1 MRAFVCTIWLLF
13 AGSVLCAQSRGVA
26 HSPAAAKSPGDEQ
39 SRGIA
44 QSRAVVNARG
54 ANLVTNPGFEDG
66 QRPWQLDNWMK
77 NEVIGERDP
86 KNPHSG
92 NWSMKVELTKVI
104 NGPQVSLAF
113 PHLPL
118 RGSTA
123 VRLHFW
129 ARGVSNGANLT
140 VMIRREVEPR
150 ITWLRTEMN
159 LTDEWQEHT
168 YTIQLP
174 RDVIPFTPSLR
185 FVLNQPGVFWVDDV
199 SVTELPPTDNG
210 PAPLINPIRNA
221 SFEAGRDGWT
231 ATFRK
236 REFGTA
242 SQESGN
248 GIPAPDDAG
257 LSIATDSTDESV
269 SAKPAPA
276 GRRYLRMKIDPG
288 CRAVLTSA
296 YFPARY
302 GHKGHLS
309 FFLRCDGTHPF
320 EAGLGSG
327 INSSSAV
334 QVQSAVTQLRW
345 QQFSLPVTLKPAQ
358 DGLYFV
364 CLRLNSPGV
373 YDIDGVSFVE
383 DDHANVP
390 LYPAAA
396 AIQPESNGPVA
407 NLYKRNDS
415 ATFNLVITGDQP
427 NFTHTYTVS
436 VLNYLER
443 PIAKTTVNVAG
454 DANGYGASKIKAP
467 TALYGAFRIEARRTS
482 SPDLLAEQIY
492 SVLPPLPPPGERPD
506 SYFGGHVD
514 LTPYNLE
521 IARKGGFRW
530 LRMWPP
536 LLTTWI
542 AGEPQPGQWHFPT
555 EAVANAYRQGFHLS
569 GILGT
574 APDFAADID
583 PKSPIGNRWSHSYP
597 PAHIEEWKEYVSRCT
612 QALSPYITTWEVWN
626 EPDGGYLQVRP
637 GQKKVDVYIALLKAA
652 RETLD
657 SIGKPV
663 TLIGPAVASINAP
676 LGREVLQ
683 HGGGRWLDAFSFHFY
698 SLATGGANPDD
709 AFVLPILAKMRSY
722 KNISGQPMPLWHTE
736 GGMYLQGGQSW
747 LSTYRIPVS
756 SPAKKPAAAASMV
769 RAALFFKAMG
779 VKHYFDFQLSA
790 TAAGSEINGDMTS
803 GFIEATGIPGP
814 GIAAHAAM
822 VAITEDAGPVG
833 FESLD
838 RQNAKIKIAHF
849 KKKDET
855 IDVYWSDKTVSLKQL
870 IKGGPPDEI
879 LDLMGNPVSLETAQT
894 GEYPLYVVH
903 RVSGSGSGG
912 GTGSAIGGVSG
923 VVGGVVGGVVPDATR
938 SVAPAQKVKQPVDYV
953 NNFIG
958 VLDGHDASNCVIGP
972 QLPFGSVSPS
982 PQTPN
987 GGNDGYSPDDPIRG
1001 FGQLHVSGTGWGT
1014 NGQVFISP
1022 QIGIATGE
1030 KDHDSPKTDE
1040 SATPYEYAV
1049 TLQRYRIRTQLTPAR
1064 HSVIY
1069 QFSFPRS
1076 DSANILLDI
1085 THNLPMDI
1093 RPVIGGVVS
1102 AGSVTTDEQGHITGY
1117 GVYRG
1122 GFGGGTYTVYFAAE
1136 VSKRPVH
1143 TATWLN
1149 GVVSAR
1155 TSEYLRAKNDRVGA
1169 ILNFSTKAGETIWLK
1184 IAVSYK
1190 SIDQA
1195 KVWLAAEIKD
1205 FDYDA
1210 VRARARSEW
1219 NTLLKKIEV
1228 EGGTEKDKTIFYTAL
1243 YHAHLMPCD
1252 RTDDETDFGRGV
1264 PVWDDHFAVWD
1275 TWRTV
1280 YPLHL
1285 LLTPRMVSGTV
1296 NSFIA
1301 RFSKYGLVRDAFV
1314 NGSDMNNEQ
1323 GGNNIDNIIADAYN
1337 KGIKGVDWQAAYKI
1351 LKYDA
1356 DSQRLGSYAWR
1367 KEDSAGNTYK
1377 KKGWIPAGIMSCS
1390 MTLEYAY
1397 NDFCTALVARGLGK
1411 LDDYRRYFDRSH
1423 QWVNLWNKDAVSD
1436 GFRGFITPRKPGGEF
1451 VDTDLKKYPGS
1462 WKNYFYEGSSWTYSW
1477 FMPHDFPRLVELN
1490 GGSAAFVRKLDY
1502 GFSNNLIDYG
1512 NEPAFLA
1519 VQEFHYA
1526 GRPDRSSYWV
1536 RKLMRDRFT
1545 EKGVPG
1551 NDDSG
1556 AMSAWYIFSAM
1567 GFFPNAGQN
1576 IYYLTGPLFSKVL
1589 LHLGNGHTLRIE
1601 APSASEKN
1609 IYVRGVSIN
1618 GKKITGSIIG
1628 YKDIEKGG
1636 VITFDMSETPF

>member
-1 MRAFVCTIWLLF
+1 VLLF
-13 AGSVLCAQSRGVA
+13 AGSVLCAQS
-26 HSPAAAKSPGDEQ
+26 P
-39 SRGIA
+39 
-44 QSRAVVNARG
+44 AVVNAPG
-54 ANLVTNPGFEDG
+54 TNLVTNPGFEDG
-66 QRPWQLDNWMK
+66 QSPWQLDNWMK
-77 NEVIGERDP
+77 NEVVCERDS
-86 KNPHSG
+86 KNAHSG
-92 NWSMKVELTKVI
+92 GWSMKVELTKVI

-123 VRLHFW
+123 VSVHFW

-140 VMIRREVEPR
+140 VMIRRETEPR

-174 RDVIPFTPSLR
+174 GDVIPFTPSLR

-199 SVTELPPTDNG
+199 SVTELPQTDKG
-210 PAPLINPIRNA
+210 PAPVINPIRNA

-236 REFGTA
+236 REFGVA

-257 LSIATDSTDESV
+257 LSISTDSTNGNSTDATNGNISDR
-269 SAKPAPA
+269 PAPA
-276 GRRYLRMKIDPG
+276 GRRYLRMKIDSS

-302 GHKGHLS
+302 GYKGHLN

-334 QVQSAVTQLRW
+334 QVQSAVTSARW
-345 QQFSLPVTLKPAQ
+345 QHFSLPLTLKPAQ

-364 CLRLNSPGV
+364 CLRLNTPGV

-383 DDHANVP
+383 DDHENVP

-407 NLYKRNDS
+407 NLYKQNDS
-415 ATFNLVITGDQP
+415 ARFDLIVAGEQA
-427 NFTHTYTVS
+427 NFSHTYTVS
-436 VLNYLER
+436 VLNYLEQR
-443 PIAKTTVNVAG
+443 IAETTVTVAG
-454 DANGYGASKIKAP
+454 DASGYGTSKVKVP
-467 TALYGAFRIEARRTS
+467 TALYGAFRIEVRPTS
-482 SPDLLAEQIY
+482 SPNLLAEQIY
-492 SVLPPLPPPGERPD
+492 SVLPLLPPPGERPD

-521 IARKGGFRW
+521 IARKSGFRW

-542 AGEPQPGQWHFPT
+542 AGEPQPGRWHFPT
-555 EAVANAYRQGFHLS
+555 DAVANAYRQGFHLS

-583 PKSPIGNRWSHSYP
+583 PKSPIGNRWSHGYP

-612 QALSPYITTWEVWN
+612 QALSPYITTWEIWN
-626 EPDGGYLQVRP
+626 EPDGGYLQVKP
-637 GQKKVDVYIALLKAA
+637 GQKKVDVYIALLEAA
-652 RETLD
+652 REVLD
-657 SIGKPV
+657 SIGKPI
-663 TLIGPAVASINAP
+663 TLMGPAVASINAP
-676 LGREVLQ
+676 LGWEVLQ
-683 HGGGRWLDAFSFHFY
+683 HGGGRWMDAFSFHFY
-698 SLATGGANPDD
+698 SLAAGGANPDD
-709 AFVLPILAKMRSY
+709 AFVLPVLEKMRSY
-722 KNISGQPMPLWHTE
+722 KNASGEPMPLWHTE
-736 GGMYLQGGQSW
+736 GGMYLQGAQSW

-756 SPAKKPAAAASMV
+756 SPATKPAAAASMV

-790 TAAGSEINGDMTS
+790 TAAGNEINSDMTM

-822 VAITEDAGPVG
+822 VAITEDASPAG
-833 FESLD
+833 FETLSQ
-838 RQNAKIKIAHF
+838 QNAKIKVAHF
-849 KKKDET
+849 KKKEET
-855 IDVYWSDKTVSLKQL
+855 IDVYWSDKAVALKQVT
-870 IKGGPPDEI
+870 KGGQPDKI
-879 LDLMGNPVSLETAQT
+879 LDMMGNPVPLEKAQT
-894 GEYPLYVVH
+894 GEYPLYVI
-903 RVSGSGSGG
+903 RGVSGGVTRG
-912 GTGSAIGGVSG
+912 GTGRVIRGPISG
-923 VVGGVVGGVVPDATR
+923 QR
-938 SVAPAQKVKQPVDYV
+938 RKEPVDYV

-982 PQTPN
+982 PQTVN
-987 GGNDGYSPDDPIRG
+987 GGNDGYSPDEPIRG

-1014 NGQVFISP
+1014 NGQVFLSP
-1022 QIGIATGE
+1022 QTGLAVGE
-1030 KDHDSPKTDE
+1030 ADHDSPKSEET
-1040 SATPYEYAV
+1040 ATPYEYAV
-1049 TLQRYRIRTQLTPAR
+1049 TLQRYHIGVRLAPAR

-1102 AGSVTTDEQGHITGY
+1102 AGSVTTDEEGHITGY

-1122 GFGGGTYTVYFAAE
+1122 GFGGGTYPIYFAAA

-1149 GVVSAR
+1149 GVVSDR
-1155 TSEYLRAKNDRVGA
+1155 SSEQLKAKNDRVGA
-1169 ILNFSTKAGETIWLK
+1169 ILNFSTKADETIYLK

-1205 FDYDA
+1205 FDYGA
-1210 VRARARSEW
+1210 VKARARSEW

-1243 YHAHLMPCD
+1243 YHAHLMPRD
-1252 RTDDETDFGRGV
+1252 RTNDDADFGKGV

-1285 LLTPRMVSGTV
+1285 LLTPEMVSGTV

-1301 RFSKYGLVRDAFV
+1301 RFSRYGVVRDAFV

-1337 KGIKGVDWQAAYKI
+1337 KGIKGIDWPAAYKL

-1377 KKGWIPAGIMSCS
+1377 TKGWIPAGIMNCS

-1397 NDFCTALVARGLGK
+1397 NDFCTALVAQGLGK
-1411 LDDYRRYFDRSH
+1411 LDDYRRYFDRSR
-1423 QWVNLWNKDAVSD
+1423 QWINLWNKDAVSD
-1436 GFRGFITPRKPGGEF
+1436 GFTGFITPRKPDGEF

-1477 FMPHDFPRLVELN
+1477 FVPHEFPRLVELN
-1490 GGSAAFVRKLDY
+1490 GGAAAFARKLDY
-1502 GFSNNLIDYG
+1502 GFANNLIDYG

-1519 VQEFHYA
+1519 VQGFQYA

-1589 LHLGNGHTLRIE
+1589 LHLGNGHTLTIE
-1601 APSASEKN
+1601 APAASEKN
-1609 IYVRGVSIN
+1609 IYVRGVSVN
-1618 GKKITGSIIG
+1618 GKKITSSIIG
-1628 YKDIEKGG
+1628 YAAIEKGG

>member
-1 MRAFVCTIWLLF
+1 LF
-13 AGSVLCAQSRGVA
+13 AAGALFAQNA
-26 HSPAAAKSPGDEQ
+26 PG
-39 SRGIA
+39 I
-44 QSRAVVNARG
+44 
-54 ANLVTNPGFEDG
+54 NLITNPGFEQG
-66 QRPWQLDNWMK
+66 QDPWQLDNWLK
-77 NEVIGERDP
+77 NEVVCLRDS
-86 KNPHSG
+86 KNAHSG
-92 NWSMKVELTKVI
+92 QWSMRLELTKVI

-118 RGSTA
+118 RASTA
-123 VRLHFW
+123 VQVHFW

-140 VMIRREVEPR
+140 VMVRRETEPR

-185 FVLNQPGVFWVDDV
+185 FVLNQPGVVWVDDV

-210 PAPLINPIRNA
+210 PAPVINPIRNP

-248 GIPAPDDAG
+248 GIPAPDDAA
-257 LSIATDSTDESV
+257 LNIARDSANPGASEN
-269 SAKPAPA
+269 PAPA
-276 GRRYLRMKIDPG
+276 GQHYLRLTIDSG

-302 GHKGHLS
+302 GYKGHLS
-309 FFLRCDGTHPF
+309 FFLRCNGTHPF

-334 QVQSAVTQLRW
+334 QVQAANTSGQW
-345 QQFSLPVTLKPAQ
+345 QRYTLPFTLKPAQ

-364 CLRLNSPGV
+364 CLRLNTPGV

-383 DDHANVP
+383 DDHENVP
-390 LYPAAA
+390 LYPPAM
-396 AIQPESNGPVA
+396 AIEPEANGPVA
-407 NLYKRNDS
+407 NLYSKNDS
-415 ATFNLVITGDQP
+415 GKFQLIVAGEQP
-427 NFTHTYTVS
+427 NFSHTYKIS
-436 VLNYLER
+436 IRNYLEQS
-443 PIAKTTVNVAG
+443 IAETTLTVTG
-454 DANGYGASKIKAP
+454 DANGYGLAKIIAP
-467 TALYGAFRIEARRTS
+467 TGDYGAFRIEVRQTDGAARKTTGSS
-482 SPDLLAEQIY
+482 SPSAGHPSPSAGSSSDPLAEQIY
-492 SVLPPLPPPGERPD
+492 SVLPPLPPPAERPD

-514 LTPYNLE
+514 LNPYNLE

-542 AGEPQPGQWHFPT
+542 AGEPQPGRWNFPT
-555 EAVANAYRQGFHLS
+555 EAVANACRQGFHLT

-574 APDFAADID
+574 APDFAADPD

-597 PAHIEEWKEYVSRCT
+597 PAHIEEWKEYVSRCA

-626 EPDGGYLQVRP
+626 EPDGGFLQLKP
-637 GQKKVDVYIALLKAA
+637 GQKKADVYIALLKAA
-652 RETLD
+652 REVFD

-663 TLIGPAVASINAP
+663 TLMGPALASINSP
-676 LGREVLQ
+676 LGWEVLQ
-683 HGGGRWLDAFSFHFY
+683 RGGGKWLDAFSFHFY
-698 SLATGGANPDD
+698 SLAAGGANPDD
-709 AFVLPILAKMRSY
+709 AFVLPVLERMRTY
-722 KNISGQPMPLWHTE
+722 KNREGEPMPLWHTE
-736 GGMYLQGGQSW
+736 GGMYLQGAQSW
-747 LSTYRIPVS
+747 LSTYRMPIS
-756 SPAKKPAAAASMV
+756 SPAKKQNAAASMV

-790 TAAGSEINGDMTS
+790 TAAGNEINGDMTS

-814 GIAAHAAM
+814 AIAAHAAM
-822 VAITEDAGPVG
+822 VAITEDATAAG
-833 FESLD
+833 FD
-838 RQNAKIKIAHF
+838 TQNYHSARIKIAHF
-849 KKKDET
+849 KKDKAT
-855 IDVYWSDKTVSLKQL
+855 IDVYWSDKNVALKQL
-870 IKGGPPDEI
+870 LKDNPPEKI
-879 LDLMGNPVSLETAQT
+879 FDLMGNPVPLEKAET
-894 GEYPLYVVH
+894 GEFPLYVI
-903 RVSGSGSGG
+903 RGQNG
-912 GTGSAIGGVSG
+912 
-923 VVGGVVGGVVPDATR
+923 
-938 SVAPAQKVKQPVDYV
+938 QKGKDPVDYV
-953 NNFIG
+953 DNFIG

-972 QLPFGSVSPS
+972 QLPFGSVNPS

-987 GGNDGYSPDDPIRG
+987 GGNDGYSPEDPIRG

-1014 NGQVFISP
+1014 NGQVFLSP
-1022 QIGIATGE
+1022 QIGLAIGE
-1030 KDHDSPKTDE
+1030 KEHDSPKSDE
-1040 SATPYEYAV
+1040 TATPYEYAV
-1049 TLQRYRIRTQLTPAR
+1049 TLQRYHITTKLTPAR

-1069 QFSFPRS
+1069 QFTFPRS

-1093 RPVIGGVVS
+1093 RPIIGGLVS
-1102 AGSVTTDEQGHITGY
+1102 EGSVTTDAKGTISGY

-1122 GFGGGTYTVYFAAE
+1122 GFGGGTYPIYFAAA
-1136 VSKRPVH
+1136 VSKPPAR
-1143 TATWLN
+1143 TGTWLN
-1149 GVVSAR
+1149 GQISMGNS
-1155 TSEYLRAKNDRVGA
+1155 SEHLRQNNDRVGV
-1169 ILNFSTKAGETIWLK
+1169 ILNFSTKDNETIAFK

-1195 KVWLAAEIKD
+1195 KTWLAGEIRD

-1210 VRARARSEW
+1210 VKGNARAEW

-1228 EGGTEKDKTIFYTAL
+1228 EGGTEKDRTIFYTAL
-1243 YHAHLMPCD
+1243 YHAHLMPRN
-1252 RTDDETDFGRGV
+1252 RTNDHKDFGKNV

-1280 YPLHL
+1280 YPLHD
-1285 LLTPRMVSGTV
+1285 LLTPEMVSGTV

-1301 RFSKYGLVRDAFV
+1301 RFKKYGVVRDAFV

-1323 GGNNIDNIIADAYN
+1323 GGNDVDNIIADAYG
-1337 KGIKGVDWQAAYKI
+1337 KGIKNVDWQAAYAI

-1356 DSQRLGSYAWR
+1356 EHQRLGSFAWR
-1367 KEDSAGNTYK
+1367 KEDSINNTYK
-1377 KKGWIPAGIMSCS
+1377 TKGWIPAGIMSCS

-1397 NDFCTALVARGLGK
+1397 NDFCVASVAKGLGK
-1411 LDDYRRYFDRSH
+1411 IADYKKYLDRSH

-1436 GFRGFITPRKPGGEF
+1436 GFTGFIMPRKADGTF
-1451 VDTDLKKYPGS
+1451 VTTDLKKYPGS

-1490 GGSAAFVRKLDY
+1490 GGKEAFAKKLEY
-1502 GFSNNLIDYG
+1502 GFANNLIDYG

-1519 VQEFHYA
+1519 VQGFHYA

-1536 RKLMRDRFT
+1536 RRLMRDRFT

-1556 AMSAWYIFSAM
+1556 AMSAWYIFSAL

-1576 IYYLTGPLFSKVL
+1576 SYYLTGPLFTKAIM
-1589 LHLGNGHTLRIE
+1589 HLGNGHTLTIA
-1601 APSASEKN
+1601 APEASEKN
-1609 IYVRGVSIN
+1609 IYVRGAWID

-1636 VITFDMSETPF
+1636 VIKFDMSETPF